1 MGRGGVSAPAPRHR
15 RPWRLHPRRENQ
27 EKIEKTHHSCSEGQF
42 SVTMTFGVAA
52 FSADLSA
59 DGIIKQADMAL
70 YSGKNRGRNRSI
82 LFGEPLD

>member
-1 MGRGGVSAPAPRHR
+1 M
-15 RPWRLHPRRENQ
+15 
-27 EKIEKTHHSCSEGQF
+27 
-42 SVTMTFGVAA
+42 TMTFGVAA